1 MTGSLSNAAAPSGIP
16 AGKLSRSADSERLLW
31 EEYRRTG
38 KGRDDLITR
47 YLPLIK
53 YVVGRMAVTPPSGL
67 DYEDILS
74 FGVFGLIDAVEKFDP
89 EKGYVFQTYAI
100 PRIRGSILDELR
112 KCDWFSRTGREKVQK
127 YNRAMEKVLRDTGEM
142 RDEQIM
148 QELGIGLEEYYEV
161 QELASRGYITSLDDT
176 TPLDDGEVPIV
187 ATLADERETASEK
200 LDDESDKQQLV
211 EALQE
216 LPDRERQMLSLY
228 YYEGLTLK
236 EIGLVMGV
244 TESRVSQ
251 IHGKGLAMLRTILR
265 EKLNAS

>member
-1 MTGSLSNAAAPSGIP
+1 MTTDEE
-16 AGKLSRSADSERLLW
+16 KKLW
-31 EEYRRTG
+31 EEYSRTG
-38 KGRDDLITR
+38 RGRDELIQR

-89 EKGYVFQTYAI
+89 SKGFVFQTYAI
-100 PRIRGSILDELR
+100 PRIRGAILDELR

-127 YNRAMEKVLRDTGEM
+127 LNRAMEKILRDKGEL
-142 RDEQIM
+142 RDEWVM
-148 QELGIGLEEYYEV
+148 QEMGISEEEYYDV

-176 TPLDDGEVPIV
+176 TPLEDGDVAVE
-187 ATLADERETASEK
+187 ATLADDRETASDR
-200 LDDESDKQQLV
+200 LDYESEKQQLV

-216 LPDRERQMLSLY
+216 LPERERNMLSLY

-236 EIGLVMGV
+236 EIGQVLGV
-244 TESRVSQ
+244 SESRVSQ
-251 IHGKGLAMLRTILR
+251 IHGKGLSMLRTIL
-265 EKLNAS
+265 KAKMNV

>member
-1 MTGSLSNAAAPSGIP
+1 MTTDEE
-16 AGKLSRSADSERLLW
+16 KKLW
-31 EEYRRTG
+31 EEYSRTG
-38 KGRDDLITR
+38 RGRDELIKR

-89 EKGYVFQTYAI
+89 TKGFVFQTYAI
-100 PRIRGSILDELR
+100 PRIRGAILDELR

-127 YNRAMEKVLRDTGEM
+127 LNRAMEKILRDKGEL
-142 RDEQIM
+142 RDEWVM
-148 QELGIGLEEYYEV
+148 NEMGIGEEEYYEV

-176 TPLDDGEVPIV
+176 TPLEDGDVSIE
-187 ATLADERETASEK
+187 ATLADDRETASER
-200 LDDESDKQQLV
+200 LDYESEKQQLV

-216 LPDRERQMLSLY
+216 LPERERQMLSLY

-236 EIGLVMGV
+236 EIGNVLGV
-244 TESRVSQ
+244 SESRVSQ
-251 IHGKGLAMLRTILR
+251 IHGKGLSMLRTILKAKMN
-265 EKLNAS
+265 EY

>member
-1 MTGSLSNAAAPSGIP
+1 MKTDEV
-16 AGKLSRSADSERLLW
+16 SALW
-31 EEYRRTG
+31 EEFARTG
-38 KGRDDLITR
+38 RGRDELVTR

-53 YVVGRMAVTPPSGL
+53 YVAGRMAVTPPAGL

-74 FGVFGLIDAVEKFDP
+74 FGVFGLLDAVDKFDP
-89 EKGYVFQTYAI
+89 SKGFVFQTYAI
-100 PRIRGSILDELR
+100 PRIRGAILDELR

-127 YNRAMEKVLRDTGEM
+127 YNRAMEKVLRDTGGM
-142 RDEQIM
+142 RDDLIM
-148 QELGIGLEEYYEV
+148 HEMGITPDEYYEV

-176 TPLDDGEVPIV
+176 APLDDGEVSIE
-187 ATLADERETASEK
+187 AAIADDRETASDR
-200 LDDESDKQQLV
+200 LDDESDKQQLA

-216 LPDRERQMLSLY
+216 LPERERQMLSLY

-236 EIGLVMGV
+236 EIGAIMGV

-251 IHGKGLAMLRTILR
+251 IHGKGLSMLRAILK